1 MIEPYDI
8 ELSNRLNKKL
18 RKLQSK
24 DNRHCRSVVN
34 KILQLSENP
43 QLGKPLGNILKGKRR
58 VHIGSL
64 VLIYE
69 IDENERLLKFLDIA
83 HHDEAYES

>member
-1 MIEPYDI
+1 MTEPYDI
-8 ELSNRLNKKL
+8 ELSNRLSKKM

-24 DNRHCRSVVN
+24 DNRHYRSVVN
-34 KILQLSENP
+34 KILRLSENP

-58 VHIGSL
+58 VHIGPL

-69 IDENERLLKFLDIA
+69 IDENEHLLKLLDIA